1 MAIDGL
7 DQADVLGQFV
17 EQGNATKGGTIDA
30 VVEFEVEITA
40 AAKNGLSAIG
50 KFGFVEASLDDTLA
64 CSEFVA

>member
-1 MAIDGL
+1 MSIDGF

-30 VVEFEVEITA
+30 VIEFEVEITA
-40 AAKNGLSAIG
+40 AAKDGLGAIR
-50 KFGFVEASLDDTLA
+50 KFGFVEASLDDALA